1 MSLTSVTQQLVTNWT
16 DSSDQSSWRTWIWR
30 WGEGGSYFCNIQLF
44 TRALTT
50 STSFNSV
57 LASHSGQS
65 ANSGC
70 QDQTTVWGKGEE
82 GWPTQTSGADLVLS
96 QQHGTG
102 GAAYEGRGG
111 GSLHGCTAGEH
122 KMEWMLDHE
131 EWDLEWNEN
140 WPPWNRMRLTSM
152 EWEWNEIDYYGM
164 GMEWLTSMEWRST
177 SIEWNGIR
185 LRATE
190 DW

>member
-30 WGEGGSYFCNIQLF
+30 WGEGGSYFCNVQLF

-57 LASHSGQS
+57 LVSHSGQS

-82 GWPTQTSGADLVLS
+82 GRPPHTSGAHLVLS

-122 KMEWMLDHE
+122 KMEWMLE
-131 EWDLEWNEN
+131 EWD
-140 WPPWNRMRLTSM
+140 SM
-152 EWEWNEIDYYGM
+152 EWRIDHHEIEWDWLLWNGNGM
-164 GMEWLTSMEWRST
+164 GMEWDWLL
-177 SIEWNGIR
+177 WNGNGMIG
-185 LRATE
+185 
-190 DW
+190 